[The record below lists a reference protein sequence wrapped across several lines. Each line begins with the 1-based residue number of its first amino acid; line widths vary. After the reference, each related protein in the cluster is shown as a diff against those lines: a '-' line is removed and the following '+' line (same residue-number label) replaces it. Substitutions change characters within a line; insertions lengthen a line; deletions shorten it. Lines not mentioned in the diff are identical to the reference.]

1 MKKKFTEVPI
11 GSEFEYG
18 GKRFVKTEPNLAQD
32 ARGIS
37 TLFHGEAEIEAVK
50 RKESVRRP
58 VGPG

>member
-18 GKRFVKTEPNLAQD
+18 GRRFVKTEPNLAED
-32 ARGIS
+32 GTGTS
-37 TLFHGEAEIEAVK
+37 TLFHGEAEIEAAK
-50 RKESVRRP
+50 RKGSVRRP